1 MSTSP
6 TIPISY
12 KNVSR
17 EAVPPFACVQLSGDG
32 VQNGT
37 TGARSVSV
45 NKPDGTG
52 PYAIDVGTGADS
64 SSDGQ
69 YCLCVIPI
77 SHTWWVKYNGGAAPA
92 EAWVTEV
99 GPVSGQWYMDT
110 TGSGYLYAGAF
121 DSTNGLILVM
131 QKPSSGSG
139 KPIVAF
145 EITDPDCDQA
155 TALATVLAVTDG
167 ASSPSV
173 GDEIQVCDV
182 LGCFFNTTNT
192 LLNGR
197 KGFAQ
202 QMRGLSCHRQST
214 GTGTGT
220 GTGTVLNPWVVFSLC
235 YPDVE
240 C

>member
-6 TIPISY
+6 VIPISY
-12 KNVSR
+12 KNASL
-17 EAVPPFACVQLSGDG
+17 EPIPGFACVKLSTDS

-37 TGARSVSV
+37 TKARSVSV
-45 NKPDGTG
+45 KKPDGTG
-52 PYAIDVGTGADS
+52 PYAIDVGTGAET
-64 SSDGQ
+64 SSDGL
-69 YCLCVIPI
+69 YSLCVVPI
-77 SHTWWVKYNGGAAPA
+77 SHTWWVKYNGSTAPA
-92 EAWVTEV
+92 TAWVTEV

-121 DSTNGLILVM
+121 DSTNSLILVM
-131 QKPSSGSG
+131 QKPGSGSG

-145 EITDPDCDQA
+145 EITDPDCDHA

-167 ASSPSV
+167 ATDPAL

-202 QMRGLSCHRQST
+202 QMRGLSCHRQT

-220 GTGTVLNPWVVFSLC
+220 STIDNPWVVFSLC
-235 YPDVE
+235 SSDQN

>member
-6 TIPISY
+6 IIPISY

-37 TGARSVSV
+37 TGSRSVSV

-69 YCLCVIPI
+69 YCLCVVPM

-131 QKPSSGSG
+131 QKPGSG
-139 KPIVAF
+139 DGKPLVRY
-145 EITDPDCDQA
+145 EITSPDCADGSA
-155 TALATVLAVTDG
+155 TAVITAVTCG

-173 GDEIQVCDV
+173 GDEITLLDED
-182 LGCFFNTTNT
+182 GWFSGETNAT
-192 LLNGR
+192 LNGR
-197 KGFAQ
+197 
-202 QMRGLSCHRQST
+202 T
-214 GTGTGT
+214 GTAHKFDIPNGYDDCSYVIIT
-220 GTGTVLNPWVVFSLC
+220 LSPAP
-235 YPDVE
+235 YE

>member
-6 TIPISY
+6 VVPISY
-12 KNVSR
+12 KNTSR
-17 EAVPPFACVQLSGDG
+17 EAIPSFACVQLSGDS

-37 TGARSVSV
+37 TGARSVCV
-45 NKPDGTG
+45 GKPDGTG
-52 PYAIDVGTGADS
+52 PYAIDVGTGS
-64 SSDGQ
+64 SSSGDGQ
-69 YCLCVIPI
+69 YSLCVVPM
-77 SHTWWVKYNGGAAPA
+77 SHTWWVKYNGSSAPA

-99 GPVSGQWYMDT
+99 GPVSGQWYMDS
-110 TGSGYLYAGAF
+110 TGSGYIYAGAF
-121 DSTNGLILVM
+121 DSTNGIILVM
-131 QKPSSGSG
+131 QKPAGSG

-145 EITDPDCDQA
+145 EVTDPDCDHA
-155 TALATVLAVTDG
+155 TAKATVLAVTDG
-167 ASSPSV
+167 ATSPAV

-197 KGFAQ
+197 KGFAH
-202 QMRGLSCHRQST
+202 QMRGLSCHLQT
-214 GTGTGT
+214 EAGTGTG
-220 GTGTVLNPWVVFSLC
+220 VIENPWVVFSLC